1 MYRVCFLIVLD
12 FFLSRVLTNTKNKR
26 KKILILINI
35 DCVFGLKKKGRRKFI
50 LIGKSLI
57 VAEKLHIKQQ
67 IVFIFV
73 T

>member
-1 MYRVCFLIVLD
+1 MYRVCFLIVLG
-12 FFLSRVLTNTKNKR
+12 FFLSRVLTNTK

-50 LIGKSLI
+50 LIGKSLM

>member
-1 MYRVCFLIVLD
+1 MYRVCFLIVLG
-12 FFLSRVLTNTKNKR
+12 FFLSRVLTNTKKR

-50 LIGKSLI
+50 LIGKSLM